1 MIWILANWRLLLT
14 GAAIGLL
21 GIMLLFARMDA
32 QSQRKRADQNA
43 ALYQVEVAK
52 HAVTRQS
59 LTTAL
64 AAIEDQNTT
73 VNALAVASETRTKAA
88 EDGRKAAQ
96 EAARASEGKARSLD
110 ASAAV
115 ARSDAAKCA
124 PSDVFWNTARGEL

>member
-1 MIWILANWRLLLT
+1 VIWGLANWRLLIT

-21 GIMLLFARMDA
+21 GILLLFARMDA

-52 HAVTRQS
+52 HAVTRRS
-59 LTTAL
+59 LQAAL
-64 AAIEDQNTT
+64 AAIDDQNIA
-73 VNALAVASETRTKAA
+73 VNALAAESSARTKAA

-96 EAARASEGKARSLD
+96 EAARASEGKARALD

-124 PSDVFWNTARGEL
+124 PSDVFWNARKDL